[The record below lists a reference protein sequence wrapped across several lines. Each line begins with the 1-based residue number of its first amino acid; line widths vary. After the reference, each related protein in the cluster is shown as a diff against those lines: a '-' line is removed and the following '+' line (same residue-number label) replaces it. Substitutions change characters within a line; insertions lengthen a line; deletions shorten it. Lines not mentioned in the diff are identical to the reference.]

1 MADFIS
7 DLAAKAGIDA
17 GMAQKGVG
25 ALLST
30 LQKYIPSEA
39 YTKVA
44 AVIPNAGGIV
54 SAFQSAPA
62 APQAGG
68 LDLASIAGGFL
79 GGKSEAAT
87 TLVSQFSKAGFSI
100 DSAKAFL
107 PVILGFLKSKVSP
120 DTMKQIE
127 GALPGLSNLLSGLEG
142 GEAGGLLG
150 KVKKMFS

>member
-1 MADFIS
+1 MAEFIS

-68 LDLASIAGGFL
+68 LDLTSVAVAAHANRGHGELSQRRHGSLGAVFL
-79 GGKSEAAT
+79 GEAEDGIEDDDDHNHDRVQRRADG
-87 TLVSQFSKAGFSI
+87 QRDHGGHEEH
-100 DSAKAFL
+100 DDHD
-107 PVILGFLKSKVSP
+107 LGELAQK
-120 DTMKQIE
+120 D
-127 GALPGLSNLLSGLEG
+127 
-142 GEAGGLLG
+142 GEWTA
-150 KVKKMFS
+150 